1 MEPMK
6 IPSTTAIAVLA
17 AFCAGLGVAHLP
29 APAGAQAAPIAA
41 QAIDLTTIPVD
52 KFKMLLDEDGAN
64 VAVQEGPVPKHF
76 HKNTD
81 EIQFFFQGTGTE
93 WLGDKQ
99 VDIKPGVIL
108 IIPRGTAHAGQIT
121 TANGPL
127 RYLSIHV
134 PPQVKGDVY
143 PVP

>member
-1 MEPMK
+1 MK
-6 IPSTTAIAVLA
+6 ISSTTALAVLA

-29 APAGAQAAPIAA
+29 EPAGAQSAPISA
-41 QAIDLTTIPVD
+41 QVIDLGTIPID
-52 KFKMLLDEDGAN
+52 RFKPLLEADGAN
-64 VAVQEGPVPKHF
+64 VAVQEGPVPRHF

-99 VDIKPGVIL
+99 VEIKPGVML

-121 TANGPL
+121 ANGPL
-127 RYLSIHV
+127 RYLAIHV
-134 PPQVKGDVY
+134 PPQIKGDTY
-143 PVP
+143 PLP

>member
-1 MEPMK
+1 MK
-6 IPSTTAIAVLA
+6 KSAATIAAVLA
-17 AFCAGLGVAHLP
+17 AFFAGFGVAHLP
-29 APAGAQAAPIAA
+29 APADAQAAPIAP
-41 QAIDLTTIPVD
+41 QVLDLLTVPIDR
-52 KFKMLLDEDGAN
+52 FKPLLEEDGAN
-64 VAVQEGPVPKHF
+64 VAVQEGPVPKHY

-121 TANGPL
+121 ATNGPL

-134 PPQVKGDVY
+134 PPQVKGDSY
-143 PVP
+143 PLQ